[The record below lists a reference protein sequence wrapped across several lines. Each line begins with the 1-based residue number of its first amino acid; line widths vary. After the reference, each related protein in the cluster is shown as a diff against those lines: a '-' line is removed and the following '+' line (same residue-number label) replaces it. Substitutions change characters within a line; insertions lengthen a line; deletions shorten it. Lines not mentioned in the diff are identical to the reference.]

1 MSTEAEVTVTIYV
14 VVVVL
19 RSDVHRQFAK
29 LAETDRA
36 WVQCRE
42 EEDSVKKK
50 KKHKRER
57 KESTVL
63 YVITYVTGH

>member
-19 RSDVHRQFAK
+19 RSDIHRRFAK

-36 WVQCRE
+36 WVRCRE
-42 EEDSVKKK
+42 EEDSVKKSTRESV
-50 KKHKRER
+50 KR
-57 KESTVL
+57 VQ
-63 YVITYVTGH
+63 YCM